1 LLAISEE
8 AARKRVGRARRRFA
22 DALHAVCRE
31 PGPLVLLLVRER
43 RPSPTR
49 RGCRGAGAR
58 VRTVTGEDVAGRDV
72 LFVDA
77 LVVSGSHTDVHPRV
91 YGQAP
96 TPLPRGDLD
105 ARCDWSDL
113 AVLRAALRADVPLV
127 GVCRGHQL
135 LNVLSG
141 GTLFQDVGLAGPS
154 RVAHTTEAHAVST
167 AASSTV
173 RSLVGRRSSVPSEHH
188 QAIRRLGR

>member
-1 LLAISEE
+1 M
-8 AARKRVGRARRRFA
+8 
-22 DALHAVCRE
+22 
-31 PGPLVLLLVRER
+31 
-43 RPSPTR
+43 
-49 RGCRGAGAR
+49 
-58 VRTVTGEDVAGRDV
+58 TGEDVAGRDV
-72 LFVDA
+72 LFADA

-135 LNVLSG
+135 LNVLSS
-141 GTLFQDVGLAGPS
+141 GTLFQDVGLAGPLAG
-154 RVAHTTEAHAVST
+154 RAHDRGARREHRRLEHGAVA
-167 AASSTV
+167 
-173 RSLVGRRSSVPSEHH
+173 RRPPLVGAERAPPGHPPPRALAAGRRRQCRRPGRVRERTDRRFAVGVQWKPPLAPDDGPS
-188 QAIRRLGR
+188 RRLAEALVEHAGARRRAA